1 MGAGGYNAPVL
12 ALIQNLNVIEIVVIG
27 VVAVLIFGRRLPEVA
42 GQAAH
47 GLAKARRALQDLR
60 RQTGIDEELRQVR
73 RTVEETEREARRAA
87 AGWVDPVVKPLR
99 EANAVARGAP
109 WPEDPAQPAAAV
121 SEAARSDAAPSPADD
136 ESAED
141 SPVAPSERADT
152 KEPERA

>member
-42 GQAAH
+42 SQAAH
-47 GLAKARRALQDLR
+47 GLAKARRSLQDLR

-87 AGWVDPVVKPLR
+87 AGWVEPVVQPMR
-99 EANAVARGAP
+99 EVNAIARGAP
-109 WPEDPAQPAAAV
+109 WPADPAQPQDPGEKPVDPA
-121 SEAARSDAAPSPADD
+121 ENGGNRETPAPTSTETPRRD
-136 ESAED
+136 
-141 SPVAPSERADT
+141 
-152 KEPERA
+152 PEQV